1 MSDRRGWFS
10 DIGNDE
16 TDSRTYQI
24 MWQPC
29 LELGT
34 GLIPSIDIWFATEAA
49 CDDFI
54 KADILGQPFM
64 PLVKGVKVFTWTIED

>member
-1 MSDRRGWFS
+1 MSDDRHGWFS
-10 DIGNDE
+10 DVGTDE
-16 TDSRTYQI
+16 DDKVTYHK

-34 GLIPSIDIWFATEAA
+34 GLIPSIDIWFTTEVA

-54 KADILGQPFM
+54 KTEILGQPF
-64 PLVKGVKVFTWTIED
+64 LEQN

>member
-1 MSDRRGWFS
+1 MTTERHGWFS

-16 TDSRTYQI
+16 EDKLTYHK

-34 GLIPSIDIWFATEAA
+34 GFIPCIEAWFATEAE
-49 CDDFI
+49 CDNFI
-54 KADILGQPFM
+54 KTDILGQPF
-64 PLVKGVKVFTWTIED
+64 LG